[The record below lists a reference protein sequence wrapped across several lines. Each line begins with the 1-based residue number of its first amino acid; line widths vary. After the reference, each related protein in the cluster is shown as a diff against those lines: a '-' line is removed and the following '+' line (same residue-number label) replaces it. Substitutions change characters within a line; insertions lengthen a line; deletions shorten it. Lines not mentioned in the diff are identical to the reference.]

1 MTAVEEIAI
10 GKRNG
15 TAASRRVAIVPAY
28 NEERTIDAVVQAI
41 RQDAPGFEVLVVDDG
56 STDRTARLAEA
67 AGAEVL
73 VHPFNLGIGG
83 AMQSGFR
90 YAFRQGYDYAIQIDG
105 DGQHDPAEVRS
116 LIEAIDSD
124 GVDMAYGS
132 RFLVNSGY
140 RAPAF
145 RRLGIRLFSVV
156 LSAICRQ
163 KITDPTSGFRLCNR
177 RAIELFARDYPHD
190 YPEVEAILM
199 VHAHR
204 LRMREVAV
212 RMHPRRDGRSSI
224 TRGESIYYM
233 IKVMLAIFV
242 GLFRR
247 RPVPEAGAEAPVV
260 AERGI

>member
-1 MTAVEEIAI
+1 MDALRVHSNMIDAEP
-10 GKRNG
+10 RR
-15 TAASRRVAIVPAY
+15 ASKLAIVPAY
-28 NEERTIDAVVQAI
+28 NEERTIEWVVRSI
-41 RQDAPGFEVLVVDDG
+41 RGECPDFDVLVIDDG
-56 STDRTARLAEA
+56 STDGTARYAAEA
-67 AGAEVL
+67 GADVL

-90 YAFRQGYDYAIQIDG
+90 HAFRCGYSTVVQVDG
-105 DGQHDPAEVRS
+105 DGQHDPEEIMALVAVMS
-116 LIEAIDSD
+116 SN
-124 GVDMAYGS
+124 GVDMAAGS
-132 RFLVNSGY
+132 RFLEDSGY
-140 RAPAF
+140 RAPLA
-145 RRLGIRLFSVV
+145 RRVGIRLFSVV
-156 LSAICRQ
+156 LSAICGQR
-163 KITDPTSGFRLCNR
+163 ITDPTSGFRLCNR

-204 LRMREVAV
+204 LRMKEVPV

-224 TRGESIYYM
+224 TSGESIYYM
-233 IKVMLAIFV
+233 IKVLLAIIV

>member
-1 MTAVEEIAI
+1 MNAVQEITL
-10 GKRNG
+10 RNG
-15 TAASRRVAIVPAY
+15 NSAARRVAIVPAY
-28 NEERTIDAVVQAI
+28 NEEGTIEHVVGAI
-41 RQDAPGFEVLVVDDG
+41 QREAPGFDVVVVDDG
-56 STDRTARLAEA
+56 STDRTARLAQSV
-67 AGAEVL
+67 GAEVL

-90 YAFRQGYDYAIQIDG
+90 YAFKQGYDFAIQVDA
-105 DGQHDPAEVRS
+105 DGQHDPGEIAN
-116 LIEAIDSD
+116 LITAIDADS
-124 GVDMAYGS
+124 VDMAYGS
-132 RFLVNSGY
+132 RFLTDSGY
-140 RAPAF
+140 RTPF
-145 RRLGIRLFSVV
+145 GRRLGIRLFSVI
-156 LSAICRQ
+156 LSAICGQR
-163 KITDPTSGFRLCNR
+163 ITDPTSGFRLCNR

-204 LRMREVAV
+204 LRMREVPV

-247 RPVPEAGAEAPVV
+247 RPVPESGADAPAVP
-260 AERGI
+260 ERGI